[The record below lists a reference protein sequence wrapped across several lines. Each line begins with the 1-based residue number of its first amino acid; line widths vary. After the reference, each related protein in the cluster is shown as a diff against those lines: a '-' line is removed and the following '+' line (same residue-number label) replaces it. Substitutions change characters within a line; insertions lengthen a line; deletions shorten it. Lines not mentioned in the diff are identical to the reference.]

1 MVAMKTG
8 TTSRRRSPRPAPP
21 RRKPSAAPIPA
32 ADSVPIIGLG
42 ASAGGLEALEAF
54 LQGVPEA
61 SGLAFVVVQ
70 HLDPTHEAL
79 LGELLQRKTRLP
91 VVEVRDHTRVERD
104 HVYVIPPNRDMTVL
118 HGVLHLFVP
127 ASPRG
132 QRLPIDL
139 FLRTLA
145 EDRRERS
152 VAIILS
158 GMGTDGTLGVRAIK
172 EAAGLVL
179 AQTPTDA
186 KFDGMPRSA
195 IDTGLVDVVAP
206 ASELCGRALSLLAHP
221 SLVRSARATSGE
233 RSAHVLEKVLV
244 LLRSRT
250 GQDFSSYKRSTLDRR
265 IERRMGVHQ
274 IPHIQQY
281 LRFVQENPPELDLL
295 FKELLIGVTGFFR
308 DPAAWDLLLS
318 QALPTLID
326 GCPDG
331 GTLRAWTPGCS
342 TGEEAYSLAMAFR
355 EALALHRPGRRLGCR
370 IFATD
375 LDAAAVQRA
384 RQASFPPNILAD
396 VSSERLARFFV
407 AEEGAAAAALP
418 ERFRIAREIREMVTL
433 ATHNVLTDPPFT
445 RMDLILCRNLL
456 IYLEPEAQRKL
467 LSIFHYSLNPGGVL
481 FLGTAETI
489 GGANDLFAPL
499 DTKLRIFRRRES
511 AHTRS
516 NPAIP
521 TAAGGTLPARARP
534 SQELRPAGSL
544 QVQADQILLQRFS
557 PAAVLV
563 NAEGDILYVSGRT
576 GKYLEPAAG
585 KANLNLFAMAR
596 EGLRHEL
603 PRALRQAAAAKE
615 PVTIPR
621 LRVKTNG
628 DFQTVDLTVQA
639 LDAPEGLRGN
649 YFVVFGDVAA
659 SPVRA
664 KGARARGSTSPLSP
678 GDATE
683 EEVRRLREDLLSI
696 QQEMQASQEELKSAN
711 EELQSANEELQSTNE
726 ELTTSK
732 EEMQS
737 LNEELQTVNAELQ
750 SKLDELLQANNDM
763 KNLLNSTEI
772 ATLFLDEELNIRRFT
787 TRATRIFKLIPG
799 DVGRPITDI
808 VTDLDYDA
816 LSSDAEDVLRT
827 LTSIEKQVK
836 TRDDGRWFSARLMP
850 YRTVDNVIDG
860 LVLTFSDITAA
871 KNLEAELRRL
881 GGARTPGGVEEPE

>member
-1 MVAMKTG
+1 MKAG
-8 TTSRRRSPRPAPP
+8 TTSRRRTPRPAPS
-21 RRKPSAAPIPA
+21 RRKLSEAPIPHV
-32 ADSVPIIGLG
+32 DEVPILGLG
-42 ASAGGLEALEAF
+42 ASAGGLEALETF
-54 LQGVPEA
+54 LRGVPEA

-132 QRLPIDL
+132 LRLPIDL

-179 AQTPTDA
+179 VQTPSDA
-186 KFDGMPRSA
+186 KFDGMPQSA

-206 ASELCGRALSLLAHP
+206 AIELCGRALSLLAHP
-221 SLVRSARATSGE
+221 SLVRSARTTSHE

-274 IPHIQQY
+274 IPQIQQY
-281 LRFVQENPPELDLL
+281 LRFLQENPQELDLL

-308 DPAAWDLLLS
+308 DPEAWELLRS

-342 TGEEAYSLAMAFR
+342 TGEEAYSLGMALR
-355 EALALHRPGRRLGCR
+355 EALDQYRPGRRLGFR

-384 RQASFPPNILAD
+384 RQASYPSNISAD
-396 VSSERLARFFV
+396 VSDERLARFFV
-407 AEEGAAAAALP
+407 AEEGAAGAPHP
-418 ERFRIAREIREMVTL
+418 ERYRVTREIREMVTL
-433 ATHNVLTDPPFT
+433 ATHNALTDPPFT

-467 LSIFHYSLNPGGVL
+467 LSIFHYSLNSGGVL
-481 FLGTAETI
+481 FLGSAETI

-499 DTKLRIFRRRES
+499 DPKLRLFRRRES

-516 NPAIP
+516 NAAIP
-521 TAAGGTLPARARP
+521 TAAGVTLPTRTRP
-534 SQELRPAGSL
+534 NEELRPAGSL
-544 QVQADQILLQRFS
+544 QAQADQILLQRFS

-563 NAEGDILYVSGRT
+563 SAEGDILYVSGRT

-603 PRALRQAAAAKE
+603 PRALRQAAVTKE

-649 YFVVFGDVAA
+649 YFVVFTDVAVPPEPAKRSRIRGSA
-659 SPVRA
+659 SPDSA
-664 KGARARGSTSPLSP
+664 GA
-678 GDATE
+678 ATDDE
-683 EEVRRLREDLLSI
+683 IRRLREDLLSL

-772 ATLFLDEELNIRRFT
+772 ATLFLDDALNIRRFT

-816 LSSDAEDVLRT
+816 LSSDAEDVLST

-836 TRDDGRWFSARLMP
+836 TKDDRWFSARLMP

-881 GGARTPGGVEEPE
+881 GGARTSTGSEAPR

>member
-1 MVAMKTG
+1 MKAG
-8 TTSRRRSPRPAPP
+8 TTSRRRTPRPAPS
-21 RRKPSAAPIPA
+21 RRKLSEAPIPHV
-32 ADSVPIIGLG
+32 DEVPILGLG
-42 ASAGGLEALEAF
+42 ASAGGLEALETF
-54 LQGVPEA
+54 LRGVPEA

-132 QRLPIDL
+132 LRLPIDL

-179 AQTPTDA
+179 VQTPSDA
-186 KFDGMPRSA
+186 KFDGMPQSA

-206 ASELCGRALSLLAHP
+206 AIELCGRTLSLLAHP
-221 SLVRSARATSGE
+221 SLVRTAKATSRE

-274 IPHIQQY
+274 IPQIQQY
-281 LRFVQENPPELDLL
+281 LRFLQENPQELDLL

-308 DPAAWDLLLS
+308 DPEAWELLRS

-342 TGEEAYSLAMAFR
+342 TGEEAYSLGMALR
-355 EALALHRPGRRLGCR
+355 EALDQYRPGRRLGFR

-384 RQASFPPNILAD
+384 RQASYPSNISAD
-396 VSSERLARFFV
+396 VSDERLARFFV
-407 AEEGAAAAALP
+407 AEEGAAGAPHP
-418 ERFRIAREIREMVTL
+418 ERYRVTREIREMVTL
-433 ATHNVLTDPPFT
+433 ATHNALTDPPFT

-467 LSIFHYSLNPGGVL
+467 LSIFHYGLNPGGVL
-481 FLGTAETI
+481 FLGSAETV
-489 GGANDLFAPL
+489 GAANDLFSPL
-499 DTKLRIFRRRES
+499 DPKLRLFRRRES

-516 NPAIP
+516 NAAIP
-521 TAAGGTLPARARP
+521 TAAGVTLPTRTRP
-534 SQELRPAGSL
+534 NEELRPAGSL
-544 QVQADQILLQRFS
+544 QAQADQILLQRFS

-563 NAEGDILYVSGRT
+563 SAEGDILYVSGRT

-603 PRALRQAAAAKE
+603 PRALRQAAATKE

-649 YFVVFGDVAA
+649 YFVVFTDVAV
-659 SPVRA
+659 PPEPA
-664 KGARARGSTSPLSP
+664 KRGRTRGSTSPDSA
-678 GDATE
+678 GAATE
-683 EEVRRLREDLLSI
+683 GEIRRLREDLLSL

-772 ATLFLDEELNIRRFT
+772 ATLFLDEALNIRRFT

-799 DVGRPITDI
+799 DLGRPITDI

-816 LSSDAEDVLRT
+816 LSSDAEDVLST

-836 TRDDGRWFSARLMP
+836 TKDDRWFSARLMP

-881 GGARTPGGVEEPE
+881 GGARTPSGSEAPR